1 MKKVIGWWFGTTDR
15 KLLNKDGRKIVIGK
29 THKVRGEIIPCKHGL
44 HLSKRVIDA
53 LIYAPG
59 PVIYRVVGSG
69 VVVPHGNPI
78 DKYACSER
86 TYIAGGSDISDV
98 LRLFAKKCALDVI
111 HLWNPPDIVVKYL
124 KIGDETN
131 RAAAQAAAQG
141 ATWDVTRASSR
152 DAAWG
157 AARIA
162 ACEAAWEAAW
172 AGACEAVQDAAWEP
186 AWEAARETIRNKQN
200 SRLTAMISKLLYKNI
215 GAGDKDVLTSDP
227 TVRGRKQ
234 PRSPGGKP
242 DKIRGGHM

>member
-15 KLLNKDGRKIVIGK
+15 KLLNNDGRKIVIGK
-29 THKVRGEIIPCKHGL
+29 THKVKGEIIPCKHGL

-124 KIGDETN
+124 KTGDETN
-131 RAAAQAAAQG
+131 RAAAQAAALG
-141 ATWDVTRASSR
+141 TARDVTWNVTRASSR
-152 DAAWG
+152 E
-157 AARIA
+157 AART
-162 ACEAAWEAAW
+162 AAWEAART
-172 AGACEAVQDAAWEP
+172 GACEAARDAAFEAAWAG

-200 SRLTAMISKLLYKNI
+200 SRLTAMISKLL
-215 GAGDKDVLTSDP
+215 
-227 TVRGRKQ
+227 
-234 PRSPGGKP
+234 
-242 DKIRGGHM
+242 